1 MSLSFYKINVINNT
15 DLHFH
20 SIVPFSLSHQL
31 PMPSIKLVWNL
42 LSKFGILS
50 AMCQVTCV
58 SCRLKY
64 LTSLAIP
71 SPSTTNLF
79 LCLYLMSLA
88 EYFKWSQRH
97 VHLAPISPLLI
108 CLVGCPIRRC
118 LFKFLLLFCSSQ
130 YQVWLPVAAV
140 QHVQY
145 IHQILTCS
153 TLHWLWSLPCLADGS
168 HDSLSLWLY
177 SLSTPSNGFFSPW
190 FCKTYMISL
199 LSPLVFSHPFNI
211 ISILFAGRC
220 TPEPQLLDHPYTM
233 SNPRPYCW
241 SFTFFSAWPL
251 GLLLCKLCG
260 SPDRISLE
268 CLLQYSLGP
277 SRWLSW
283 FHQIHWKPF
292 TTCEKIGQS
301 MHVCCRSS

>member
-97 VHLAPISPLLI
+97 VHLAPISPLLT
-108 CLVGCPIRRC
+108 CLVGWPIRRC
-118 LFKFLLLFCSSQ
+118 LFKFLLLSRSSQ
-130 YQVWLPVAAV
+130 YCHIPYDWPSQLRQYSPLP
-140 QHVQY
+140 
-145 IHQILTCS
+145 
-153 TLHWLWSLPCLADGS
+153 
-168 HDSLSLWLY
+168 
-177 SLSTPSNGFFSPW
+177 TPLETNSGVFSPR
-190 FCKTYMISL
+190 TYFRTSRHVL
-199 LSPLVFSHPFNI
+199 GSPLIILHFS
-211 ISILFAGRC
+211 
-220 TPEPQLLDHPYTM
+220 Y
-233 SNPRPYCW
+233 
-241 SFTFFSAWPL
+241 
-251 GLLLCKLCG
+251 LLL
-260 SPDRISLE
+260 
-268 CLLQYSLGP
+268 Y
-277 SRWLSW
+277 
-283 FHQIHWKPF
+283 
-292 TTCEKIGQS
+292 
-301 MHVCCRSS
+301 